1 VKEKKSL
8 KRSRVLASTIKA
20 TINSVNANIIITGIT
35 STLAFAFTALM
46 AQRLVAKHQ
55 PYYAVWCL
63 GLLWYALAT
72 GSEAI
77 GGAFG
82 WTPTLYRVWYA
93 TGAIGVA
100 AYLGAGTLYL
110 HRDAPFGSLT
120 VVCVL
125 GAGVPALATNHL
137 DIGFLGLGCA
147 IVLAAVLTFK
157 PAAFAHVATA
167 LLVLA
172 SLAAVSAI
180 AQAPVD
186 TALLPTNPGQ
196 IVSGQALDPDTRALT
211 PPFNIAGALVLI
223 LGAVLSAI
231 QFARTRSLSHR
242 LLANVLIAVGAFVP
256 SVASGLTRF
265 GVTSVFFFGE
275 LVGLACIMAG
285 FLLSAPRYRYQGE
298 PRRNEGAGVPER
310 RRARA

>member
-1 VKEKKSL
+1 VS
-8 KRSRVLASTIKA
+8 
-20 TINSVNANIIITGIT
+20 ANILITGIT
-35 STLAFAFTALM
+35 SALAVAFTALL
-46 AQRLVAKHQ
+46 AQRLVMRRQAS
-55 PYYAVWCL
+55 YAIWSL

-72 GSEAI
+72 GSEAV

-82 WTPTLYRVWYA
+82 WTPTLYRIWYA

-110 HRDAPFGSLT
+110 HRDPPFGSLT

-125 GAGVPALATNHL
+125 GASVPALATDHL
-137 DIGFLGLGCA
+137 DIGFLGLACA
-147 IVLAAVLTFK
+147 IVLAGVLTFR
-157 PAAFAHVATA
+157 PANFADVATT

-172 SLAAVSAI
+172 SLAAVQAI

-186 TALLPTNPGQ
+186 ASLLPTSAEQ
-196 IVSGQALDPDTRALT
+196 IVSGQAFDADTRALT

-275 LVGLACIMAG
+275 LLGLACIMAG
-285 FLLSAPRYRYQGE
+285 FLLSAPRYGYQRE
-298 PRRNEGAGVPER
+298 HRRDEGASVPEH
-310 RRARA
+310 RRARV